1 MYGIHCMDDLAEYS
15 PGTTPT
21 NLPEVEM
28 NWVLLLVAGVLEII
42 WAVGMKH
49 SHGFT
54 RFWPSLITIICM
66 ITSFVLLSLAM
77 RSIPLGTAY
86 AVWTG
91 IGAAGTVIFG
101 MIFLGEPSSVL
112 RILCLILILS
122 GIIGLK
128 LLGQK

>member
-1 MYGIHCMDDLAEYS
+1 MYSIHCTDDLAEYS
-15 PGTTPT
+15 PGTPPT
-21 NLPEVEM
+21 NLPEVVM

-42 WAVGMKH
+42 WAAGMKH

-54 RFWPSLITIICM
+54 RILPSLITIVCM
-66 ITSFVLLSLAM
+66 VASFVLLSLAM

-91 IGAAGTVIFG
+91 IGAAGTVILG
-101 MIFLGEPSSVL
+101 MLFLGEPSSVL
-112 RILCLILILS
+112 RILCLVLILS

-128 LLGQK
+128 VFGQR

>member
-1 MYGIHCMDDLAEYS
+1 MDDLAEYS
-15 PGTTPT
+15 PGTAPAKS
-21 NLPEVEM
+21 PEVEM
-28 NWVLLLVAGVLEII
+28 NWLLLLVAGILEIV

-54 RFWPSLITIICM
+54 RLWPSLITIACM
-66 ITSFVLLSLAM
+66 AASFILLSLAM

-101 MIFLGEPSSVL
+101 MLFLGEPSSVL
-112 RILCLILILS
+112 RILCLVLILG

>member
-1 MYGIHCMDDLAEYS
+1 MDDLAEYS
-15 PGTTPT
+15 PGTAPT
-21 NLPEVEM
+21 NLPKVKM
-28 NWVLLLVAGVLEII
+28 NWFLLFVAGVLEII
-42 WAVGMKH
+42 WAIGMKH

-54 RFWPSLITIICM
+54 RIWPSLITIVCM
-66 ITSFVLLSLAM
+66 VASFILLSLAM

-91 IGAAGTVIFG
+91 IGAAGTVILG
-101 MIFLGEPSSVL
+101 MLFFGEPSSVL
-112 RILCLILILS
+112 RILCLVLILS

>member
-1 MYGIHCMDDLAEYS
+1 MDDLAEYS
-15 PGTTPT
+15 PGTAPT
-21 NLPEVEM
+21 NLPEVKM
-28 NWVLLLVAGVLEII
+28 NWFLLFVAGVLEII
-42 WAVGMKH
+42 WAIGMKH

-54 RFWPSLITIICM
+54 RIWPSLITIVCM
-66 ITSFVLLSLAM
+66 VASFILLSLAM

-91 IGAAGTVIFG
+91 IGAAGTVILG
-101 MIFLGEPSSVL
+101 MLFFGEPSSVL
-112 RILCLILILS
+112 RILCLVLILS

>member
-1 MYGIHCMDDLAEYS
+1 MYSIHCMDDLAEYS

-54 RFWPSLITIICM
+54 RILPSLITIVCM
-66 ITSFVLLSLAM
+66 VASFVLLSLAM

-91 IGAAGTVIFG
+91 IGAAGTVVFG
-101 MIFLGEPSSVL
+101 MFFLGEPSSVL
-112 RILCLILILS
+112 RILCLVLILS

-128 LLGQK
+128 VFGQR

>member
-1 MYGIHCMDDLAEYS
+1 
-15 PGTTPT
+15 
-21 NLPEVEM
+21 M

-54 RFWPSLITIICM
+54 RILPSLITIVCM
-66 ITSFVLLSLAM
+66 VASFVLLSLAM

-91 IGAAGTVIFG
+91 IGTVGAAVLGIVIFG
-101 MIFLGEPSSVL
+101 EAASLYRICFIF
-112 RILCLILILS
+112 LILI

-128 LLGQK
+128 LVN

>member
-1 MYGIHCMDDLAEYS
+1 MDDLAEYS

-66 ITSFVLLSLAM
+66 VASFVLLSLAM

-91 IGAAGTVIFG
+91 IGTVGTVV
-101 MIFLGEPSSVL
+101 LGVILFKEPVTVM
-112 RILCLILILS
+112 RILCILLIIS
-122 GIIGLK
+122 GITGLK
-128 LLGQK
+128 LITHS